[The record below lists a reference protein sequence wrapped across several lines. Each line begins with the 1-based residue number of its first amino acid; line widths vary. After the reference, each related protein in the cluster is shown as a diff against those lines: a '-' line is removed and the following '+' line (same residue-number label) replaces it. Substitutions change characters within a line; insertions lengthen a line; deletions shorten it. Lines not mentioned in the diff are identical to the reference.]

1 MRSLLPLCLL
11 LVSCFGGGAADSAD
25 SAVEVDSDT
34 PAPVSAWRRWPTDDP
49 REVPTAP
56 HVVLLIGCTWRA
68 DQLGP
73 WGGRPDVAP
82 TLSRLAAQGV
92 VFERTIA
99 QAPWTRPAAAAILTG
114 RYPDDLG
121 ITEPSFGP
129 NHRGLPA
136 SAHTLPERL
145 HEAGWST
152 VAVVSNPNLSSLWG
166 FDQGF
171 DVYVEAFPEWTRTAG
186 IETADEVRSRGPAV
200 VKHALAEVA
209 ARPDRKRP
217 VFLEVVLIDAHAPRR
232 VSPEAQATFA
242 EADLP
247 DEVARYRAGLNQA
260 DLALKELVEGLPAAG
275 IPLEE
280 TIFVLVGDH
289 GEGLELPPSHGQA
302 HGFTLY
308 PSTTHVPWVI
318 SGAGIGRGRIG
329 GLSTQL
335 DLAPTVLGLLG
346 LGKVGLVGEDLSVA
360 VKAGQGSAVRDTAYT
375 STRLRWADRS
385 AAITADM
392 HCQID
397 HDDKATAQSIS
408 KGRGLEFS
416 TGCCRILED
425 PACDRPE
432 WDPGLL
438 ERLRGWRSDRQQAH
452 TAAEAQTAEPNEVLR
467 MQLRALGYAE

>member
-186 IETADEVRSRGPAV
+186 IETADEVR
-200 VKHALAEVA
+200 
-209 ARPDRKRP
+209 
-217 VFLEVVLIDAHAPRR
+217 
-232 VSPEAQATFA
+232 
-242 EADLP
+242 
-247 DEVARYRAGLNQA
+247 
-260 DLALKELVEGLPAAG
+260 
-275 IPLEE
+275 
-280 TIFVLVGDH
+280 
-289 GEGLELPPSHGQA
+289 
-302 HGFTLY
+302 
-308 PSTTHVPWVI
+308 
-318 SGAGIGRGRIG
+318 
-329 GLSTQL
+329 
-335 DLAPTVLGLLG
+335 
-346 LGKVGLVGEDLSVA
+346 
-360 VKAGQGSAVRDTAYT
+360 
-375 STRLRWADRS
+375 
-385 AAITADM
+385 
-392 HCQID
+392 
-397 HDDKATAQSIS
+397 
-408 KGRGLEFS
+408 
-416 TGCCRILED
+416 
-425 PACDRPE
+425 
-432 WDPGLL
+432 
-438 ERLRGWRSDRQQAH
+438 LRGSRPARWTWLPRV
-452 TAAEAQTAEPNEVLR
+452 PR
-467 MQLRALGYAE
+467 MRL